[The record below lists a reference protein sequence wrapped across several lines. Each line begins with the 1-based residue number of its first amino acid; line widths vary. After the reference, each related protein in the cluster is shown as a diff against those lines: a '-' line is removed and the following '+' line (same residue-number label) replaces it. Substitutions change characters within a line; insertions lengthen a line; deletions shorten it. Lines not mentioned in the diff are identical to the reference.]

1 MAFYTHVHMRG
12 DKIYLRGYDKGLRV
26 KDVINYKPYL
36 FIPKQ
41 GGKYKTLDG
50 KSVEK
55 MMFDSISDARD
66 FMERY
71 SDVSNLEFYGLTTFQ
86 YAYIFDEYKG
96 DIDYDPKTVTVAT
109 LDIECAADE
118 IGRAHV

>member
-12 DKIYLRGYDKGLRV
+12 DKIYLRGYDKGMRV

-96 DIDYDPKTVTVAT
+96 DI
-109 LDIECAADE
+109 E